1 MTSSSQRRAV
11 SIEFREPPTQEHDF
25 QLAVPKSGVLR
36 GHVRRSARGPYQ
48 YYRGPLNQLMFE
60 FEDDD
65 LERMKK
71 RVASREDATQLTY

>member
-1 MTSSSQRRAV
+1 
-11 SIEFREPPTQEHDF
+11 
-25 QLAVPKSGVLR
+25 
-36 GHVRRSARGPYQ
+36 
-48 YYRGPLNQLMFE
+48 MFE